1 MAANPQTFFAFAA
14 RYHALL
20 KDVYDASNRGGFN
33 DAALWQMVIQNRSAD
48 DSSTEH
54 IVNQLRKLN
63 IVEECADATSK
74 LAMTMHVSTFLNFLY
89 REHRLTSIHVIQGY
103 LKNIEK
109 CRAELDEAILKS
121 NNDLC
126 DLEIT
131 ELAASIEDMRHDSRN
146 NRDALMH
153 EALRLKQNK
162 DQLSTEQ
169 RFTIVNRLWESYLNP
184 MKEMIDVKEAMDAQ
198 LDALARSLHAGRN
211 KREMNIFIR
220 DKIRALFSTLTR
232 MRRNVSSDFRESL
245 RNITPL
251 YESLHRESGLARG
264 AAAALSVTHKKG
276 LGALDIN
283 GKIQLPLFRINNL
296 MDCPSLLDYLYQL
309 VDQDGHGEPHK
320 IPMDMP
326 IEHPYYLSP
335 GAAVKRLLS
344 ELPVSDAIAWLSHA
358 YSDAGITDIL
368 RAYNQII
375 RLNHVQ
381 HAFSEERT
389 KKIIGGFE
397 VHYSPLCI
405 QNEEMQHEC

>member
-1 MAANPQTFFAFAA
+1 MSANPQAFFAFAA
-14 RYHALL
+14 RYNALL
-20 KDVYDASNRGGFN
+20 KDVYDASSRGGFN
-33 DAALWQMVIQNRSAD
+33 DAALWQMVIQNRSSE
-48 DSSTEH
+48 DSSTEF

-63 IVEECADATSK
+63 IIEECADATSK
-74 LAMTMHVSTFLNFLY
+74 FTMTMHVSTFLGFLY
-89 REHRLTSIHVIQGY
+89 REHRLTSIYVIQGY
-103 LKNIEK
+103 LQNMEKN
-109 CRAELDEAILKS
+109 RTELDNAILES
-121 NNDLC
+121 NDDLC
-126 DLEIT
+126 DLTLTDI
-131 ELAASIEDMRHDSRN
+131 AASIEDMRYDSRN

-162 DQLSTEQ
+162 DKLSTEQ

-198 LDALARSLHAGRN
+198 LDALARSLHCGLN
-211 KREMNIFIR
+211 KREINISIR
-220 DKIRALFSTLTR
+220 DKIRTLFSTLTR

-264 AAAALSVTHKKG
+264 AAAALSIAHKKG
-276 LGALDIN
+276 VEALGIN
-283 GKIQLPLFRINNL
+283 GRIRLPVFRINNL

-309 VDQDGHGEPHK
+309 VEQDDQGEAHK
-320 IPMDMP
+320 IPLDIP
-326 IEHPYYLSP
+326 VKHPYYLSP

-344 ELPVSDAIAWLSHA
+344 ELPVSDAFVWLSHA
-358 YSDAGITDIL
+358 YVDAGITDIL

-389 KKIIGGFE
+389 RKIIGGFE
-397 VHYSPLCI
+397 VHYSPLHI
-405 QNEEMQHEC
+405 QHQEMQHE